1 MSAIGE
7 SLFCVTLFYKG
18 WRVLYDFGLL
28 NSQNKPPIKGFQDK
42 IKFQMTEN
50 TKIQCIF
57 SEKINHKRKNSFSIL
72 TLKTL

>member
-18 WRVLYDFGLL
+18 RRVLYDFGLPK
-28 NSQNKPPIKGFQDK
+28 SQNKPPIQGFQDK
-42 IKFQMTEN
+42 IKFQITEN
-50 TKIQCIF
+50 AKINFIF
-57 SEKINHKRKNSFSIL
+57 SEKINHKRKNSLSIL